1 MKVNFIKVKLKVMEY
16 IHKLMALSIKDI
28 EKMINTM
35 VEVKKNKLTVVFIK
49 VNLVM
54 GIDKVKEN

>member
-1 MKVNFIKVKLKVMEY
+1 MEY